1 MKELDRSVRQLTICF
16 AIFAVIAAVLIGLG
30 QESWNLP
37 LLVTVASLLA
47 FIYTDTL
54 GWFSLH
60 RFLVYGLMIVGA
72 MIAIRD
78 FIGNESTNKLLAV
91 GNLLVYVQLPLM
103 FQKKSKRVFE
113 QMGVFLLLELVVAA
127 LVNDNV
133 LYGVI
138 MLPLLIVGCAA
149 LISLA
154 QYSSLMRHSES
165 VAESTSYW
173 ASLLHWLGKEQL
185 VTRRSSGVKLTAAPD
200 QKAASIGRASG
211 AIRWRAG
218 ILPMAI
224 STFLFSVAFF
234 YIVPRLHSDAFE
246 RSSLGWGEDNVGFND
261 QISLQFIGELLKS
274 DKPALRLSMINE
286 KTGANYRPSQP
297 PYIRMSVVHR
307 YIDGPGQGY
316 WIPGERGVSF
326 ANSSN
331 AREIPSTSELDSE
344 LLSSS
349 DRVLVTVIEKS
360 PFGDV
365 VASLPPFAQLE
376 KSNFKTVRR
385 DWRIIDPREQSEDQR
400 GSKRRY
406 SFMSLAFS
414 SGADSPIL
422 PDFSDC
428 LEDKQP
434 STLPLYRGEL
444 TRFPSSMDE
453 ALPELER
460 ILALSREPLPSKL
473 SRALYLEDYLAN
485 SGEFTYSLSLT
496 GPKERN
502 LDPIADFLINK
513 KRGHC
518 QYFASSLALL
528 LRSCS
533 IPTRLAI
540 GFRPNEYNDIGGYF
554 PVLQQHAHTWV
565 EAYFTLDEIAKSE
578 QVVRNN
584 VVIPPWATKGVWIR
598 FDPTPS
604 GEGSNAG
611 GTFRISKTQTLD
623 AMQDLWTEMVMNMD
637 KSKQGSIFS
646 LFGESSGSSY
656 SNVWLQIQSAL
667 YRMQSSRF
675 IGGLLS
681 PDRWFSWRVA
691 VAIFGLGGLLTVL
704 FRWVPG
710 LFPNLLPTAKRR
722 KNALRRDASRVEFYE
737 RVAKLLRKLGLRRQD
752 SQTQRE
758 FLNIAASELSSYG
771 VSLDAGDLSEA
782 FYEQRFGEAKP
793 LDSAQKDRIQ
803 FAISQIE
810 SALKAGVRRKKHR
823 A

>member
-16 AIFAVIAAVLIGLG
+16 AIFAFIAAGLIGLG
-30 QESWNLP
+30 QDSWNLP
-37 LLVTVASLLA
+37 LLVAVASLLA

-60 RFLVYGLMIVGA
+60 RFLVYGLMILGA

-78 FIGNESTNKLLAV
+78 FVLNESGNKLLAV
-91 GNLLVYVQLPLM
+91 GNLLVYVQIPLM

-113 QMGVFLLLELVVAA
+113 QLGVFLLLELVVAA
-127 LVNDNV
+127 LVNDSV

-138 MLPLLIVGCAA
+138 MLPLLIIGCAA

-154 QYSSLMRHSES
+154 QYSSLIRHSES
-165 VAESTSYW
+165 VSESTGYW
-173 ASLLHWLGKEQL
+173 ASFLHWLGKEQL
-185 VTRRSSGVKLTAAPD
+185 VTRRSSGVTLTAASD
-200 QKAASIGRASG
+200 QKASSIGRASG

-218 ILPMAI
+218 VLPMAI
-224 STFLFSVAFF
+224 ATLLFSVAFF
-234 YIVPRLHSDAFE
+234 YMLPRLHSDSFDRA
-246 RSSLGWGEDNVGFND
+246 SLGWGDDSIGFSD
-261 QISLQFIGELLKS
+261 QITLQFIGELLKS

-316 WIPGERGVSF
+316 WIPAERGVAL

-331 AREIPSTSELDSE
+331 AREIPNPSELDSD
-344 LLSSS
+344 LLAIS

-385 DWRIIDPREQSEDQR
+385 DWRMIDPKEQKEDQR
-400 GSKRRY
+400 GVKRRY
-406 SFMSLAFS
+406 SFMTLALA
-414 SGADSPIL
+414 SGTDSAIL

-434 STLPLYRGEL
+434 STFSLYRGEL
-444 TRFPSSMDE
+444 TRFPASMDE

-460 ILALSREPLPSKL
+460 ILALSKEPLQSKL
-473 SRALYLEDYLAN
+473 SKAFYLEDYLAN
-485 SGEFTYSLSLT
+485 SGDFNYTLSLT
-496 GPKERN
+496 GPKDRN
-502 LDPIADFLINK
+502 LDPITDFLINK

-518 QYFASSLALL
+518 QYFASSLALM
-528 LRSCS
+528 LRSYS
-533 IPTRLAI
+533 IPTRLVI
-540 GFRPNEYNDIGGYF
+540 GFRPNEYNDVGGYF

-578 QVVRNN
+578 EIVRDN
-584 VVIPPWATKGVWIR
+584 VIIPPWATKGVWIR
-598 FDPTPS
+598 LDPTPS

-611 GTFRISKTQTLD
+611 GTFRISRTQTLD

-675 IGGLLS
+675 IGGLFS

-691 VAIFGLGGLLTVL
+691 VAIFGIGGLLVAL
-704 FRWVPG
+704 YRFVPQ
-710 LFPNLLPTAKRR
+710 LFPNLMPTTRRR
-722 KNALRRDASRVEFYE
+722 KNASLRDVSRIEFYE
-737 RVAKLLRKLGLRRQD
+737 RVSKLLRKLGLRRAD

-758 FLNIAASELSSYG
+758 FLNFAATELSSYG
-771 VSLDAGDLSEA
+771 VNLDAGDLSDA
-782 FYEQRFGEAKP
+782 FYEQRFGDAIP
-793 LDSAQKDRIQ
+793 LDARQKDRIQ
-803 FAISQIE
+803 VAISQLE
-810 SALKAGVRRKKHR
+810 SALRTGVRRKKHR